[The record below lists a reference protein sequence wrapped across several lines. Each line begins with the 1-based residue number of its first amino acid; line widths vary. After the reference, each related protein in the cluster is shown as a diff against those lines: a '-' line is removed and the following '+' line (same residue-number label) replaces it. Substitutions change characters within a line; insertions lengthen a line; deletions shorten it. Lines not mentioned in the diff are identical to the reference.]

1 MDWAAKASFEQII
14 DQSCF
19 VIQPQAG
26 HLSGFFWVAGTGAV
40 FAPVHGLFMTCK
52 PLLFWS
58 YGLHLNQI
66 QRLWSDEIEVKK
78 TILFA
83 EPWHL
88 LSVLR

>member
-1 MDWAAKASFEQII
+1 MRLLQRH
-14 DQSCF
+14 
-19 VIQPQAG
+19 G
-26 HLSGFFWVAGTGAV
+26 HGMTARGPAPF
-40 FAPVHGLFMTCK
+40 FAPVHRLFITCK

>member
-1 MDWAAKASFEQII
+1 
-14 DQSCF
+14 
-19 VIQPQAG
+19 
-26 HLSGFFWVAGTGAV
+26 
-40 FAPVHGLFMTCK
+40 MTCK

>member
-1 MDWAAKASFEQII
+1 MHKHNKIGHAPLTAARPWDDSA
-14 DQSCF
+14 
-19 VIQPQAG
+19 
-26 HLSGFFWVAGTGAV
+26 WTGAV
-40 FAPVHGLFMTCK
+40 FCAGPRTVYDMQTIVI
-52 PLLFWS
+52 LLFWS

-88 LSVLR
+88 MSVLR